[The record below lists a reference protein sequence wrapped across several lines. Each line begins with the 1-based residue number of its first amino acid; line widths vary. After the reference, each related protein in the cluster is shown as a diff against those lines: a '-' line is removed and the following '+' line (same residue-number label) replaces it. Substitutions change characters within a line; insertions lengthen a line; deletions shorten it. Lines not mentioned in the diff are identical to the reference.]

1 MIIKTME
8 PGHTSR
14 TELLTVLGGDCK
26 HKKRDFFE
34 EGGGISQRS
43 IPQEIVR
50 PMCIHTSPY
59 IVQNLTFFHFHKYC
73 TFEILASYGTTTI
86 KN

>member
-8 PGHTSR
+8 PRHTSR
-14 TELLTVLGGDCK
+14 TELLTVLGADCK

-50 PMCIHTSPY
+50 PMCIHIHKSHILFKTSRFS
-59 IVQNLTFFHFHKYC
+59 TFINAVHSRVSLRM
-73 TFEILASYGTTTI
+73 EPQP
-86 KN
+86 